1 MKRLV
6 LLGAGHAHLHVL
18 CDIARHPPA
27 DTRVT
32 LVTPHPQTIYSGMVP
47 GHVAG
52 HYRLEQCAIP
62 IAPLLAG
69 SAVQLVADAAL
80 GIDAA
85 ACRVRLAQGAPI
97 GYDVL
102 SVDTGATMSREA
114 IAGSAAHGIFLR
126 PIERFAALWDA
137 LRQRAAERFQCVV
150 VIGGGAGGFEVA
162 LAAQHALGERGHVSL
177 VSGGVP
183 LLASYGAAAR
193 ARALATLRRRGVLLF
208 DEACI
213 EVRATQVVLA
223 SGMRLACDAP
233 LLAIGASA
241 PEWLAASGLDL
252 DAAGFIATRPTLQSV
267 SHAEVFAAGDVASR
281 ADAPRP
287 KSGVYA
293 VRAGPPL
300 ARNLR
305 RYLADAALRPYT
317 PQARSLNLLSCG
329 RREVIA
335 SWGPLAL
342 QARWAWWWKD
352 RIDRGFVATYRR

>member
-18 CDIARHPPA
+18 RDMVRRPPA

-32 LVTPHPQTIYSGMVP
+32 LVTPYPQTLYSGMLP

-69 SAVQLVADAAL
+69 SAVQVVADAAL

-85 ACRVRLAQGAPI
+85 ARRVRLAQGAPV

-102 SVDTGATMSREA
+102 SIDTGAAMSRAA

-126 PIERFAALWDA
+126 PIERFPALWQA
-137 LRQRAAERFQCVV
+137 LRQRAEEHFLCVV
-150 VIGGGAGGFEVA
+150 VIGGGAGGFEIA
-162 LAAQHALGERGHVSL
+162 LAARHALGERGHVSI
-177 VSGGVP
+177 VGGGVP
-183 LLASYGAAAR
+183 LLAGYGAAAR

-208 DEACI
+208 DEACT

-241 PEWLAASGLDL
+241 PEWLAASGLEL
-252 DAAGFIATRPTLQSV
+252 DAKGFIATRPTLQSV
-267 SHAEVFAAGDVASR
+267 SHAEVFAAGDVAAR

-287 KSGVYA
+287 RSGVYA

-305 RYLADAALRPYT
+305 RYLADAPLRPYT

-352 RIDRGFVATYRR
+352 RIDRGFVARYQR

>member
-18 CDIARHPPA
+18 RDIARRPLP

-32 LVTPHPQTIYSGMVP
+32 LVTPYPQTIYSGMVP

-52 HYRLEQCAIP
+52 HYKLEQCAIP
-62 IAPLLAG
+62 IAPLLEG
-69 SAVQLVADAAL
+69 SEVQLVADAAV

-85 ACRVRLAQGAPI
+85 SRRVRLAEGAPI

-102 SVDTGATMSREA
+102 SVDTGAAMSRGA
-114 IAGSAAHGIFLR
+114 IAGSDAHGIFLR
-126 PIERFAALWDA
+126 PIERFPALWQA
-137 LRQRAAERFQCVV
+137 LRQRAEERFLCVV
-150 VIGGGAGGFEVA
+150 VIGSGAGGFEIA
-162 LAAQHALGERGHVSL
+162 LAAQHALGDRGHVSI

-183 LLASYGAAAR
+183 LLPGYGAAAR
-193 ARALATLRRRGVLLF
+193 SRALATLRRRGMLLF

-213 EVRATQVVLA
+213 EVRAAQVVLA

-241 PEWLAASGLDL
+241 PQWIAGSGLEL

-267 SHAEVFAAGDVASR
+267 SHAEVFAAGDIAARS
-281 ADAPRP
+281 DAPRP

-305 RYLADAALRPYT
+305 RYLDDAALRPYA
-317 PQARSLNLLSCG
+317 PQVRSLNLLSCG

-335 SWGPLAL
+335 SWGALAL
-342 QARWAWWWKD
+342 QGRWAWWWKD
-352 RIDRGFVATYRR
+352 RIDRRFVAKYRR